1 MKKLGMWAVVA
12 LIAFL
17 VGKSAKPE
25 NKPVNDLVVKNVE
38 ALASAVES
46 GELVKCY
53 ESGKV
58 DCLNEKVA
66 YKLFEPYGLGDNHE
80 TE

>member
-25 NKPVNDLVVKNVE
+25 NKPVNDVVLKNVE
-38 ALASAVES
+38 ALASVTES
-46 GELVKCY
+46 GEYFDCY
-53 ESGKV
+53 GSGK
-58 DCLNEKVA
+58 
-66 YKLFEPYGLGDNHE
+66 
-80 TE
+80 